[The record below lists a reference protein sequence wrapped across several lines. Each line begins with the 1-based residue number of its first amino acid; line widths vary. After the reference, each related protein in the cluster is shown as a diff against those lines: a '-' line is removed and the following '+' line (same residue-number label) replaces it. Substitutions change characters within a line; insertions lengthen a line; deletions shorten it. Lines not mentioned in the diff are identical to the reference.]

1 VLPPE
6 IVTAEYAPYSVLF
19 ARASAVVHQGGIG
32 TTHQAL
38 AAGHPMVV
46 VPFSHDQPD
55 NAHRVERL
63 GIARTIYPSAY
74 RGDRAARALDAL
86 LGDPVAVQR
95 AARIGAEV
103 RSERGAA
110 AACDAIE
117 EVVNSA
123 GSRVPR

>member
-1 VLPPE
+1 
-6 IVTAEYAPYSVLF
+6 
-19 ARASAVVHQGGIG
+19 
-32 TTHQAL
+32 
-38 AAGHPMVV
+38 MVV

-74 RGDRAARALDAL
+74 SADRAARALDAL
-86 LGDPVAVQR
+86 LGDPEAVLR

-117 EVVNSA
+117 EIVDVA
-123 GSRVPR
+123 GAR